1 MADEDLWFDTDL
13 EIILSTMQAKAISD
27 ISQAFHSTSIQKHSG
42 PRIIL
47 SALEIQFFNCP
58 PLPSNTTGLDNM
70 IVLAPFC
77 LDTLDEIASRGAEYI
92 LAHFPDNMI
101 IDSGLDSVSGFGIVN
116 RTQGDDFKSKVLDGE
131 KLQITFSRPQQIVQ
145 HYSETE
151 NTMSGGSMNS
161 FSSWAPTLELDP
173 APFISAPGGS
183 ILSTIPTAQGAY
195 GIMSG
200 TSMATPYIA
209 GVVALLMEAR
219 GKMDPKSVASLLGS
233 TAQRLKLNDG
243 NETMDDII
251 APIIQQGGGLV
262 DAAAAVRS
270 QTTLEPSFLAFRDAA
285 SFEPKRTV
293 KIRNEADHF
302 APPAEIDN
310 NRLPIYS
317 GYMLMRNEEEER
329 SFPYFG
335 TTATISTVRPL
346 MNRRSS
352 SLQSGRSMEEVG
364 PGYIYRLPRAN
375 ASLEDADPPTFKVA
389 MNFHADLLS
398 GILAPETPI
407 SGFNGT
413 IHPAFGPIPSGSLE
427 FVFVPSALLAD
438 GKSIA
443 EGKFTLKA
451 TALRWK
457 GDLNNQRDWEEFSS
471 PPFTIGLYD

>member
-42 PRIIL
+42 PGIIL

-293 KIRNEADHF
+293 KIRNEA
-302 APPAEIDN
+302 
-310 NRLPIYS
+310 
-317 GYMLMRNEEEER
+317 
-329 SFPYFG
+329 
-335 TTATISTVRPL
+335 VRPL

-398 GILAPETPI
+398 GILVPETPI